1 MIIYLT
7 EIQHVIFKKNKKIK
21 SFNNNLFLPGK
32 EDRSVVCLK
41 L

>member
-1 MIIYLT
+1 MIINLT
-7 EIQHVIFKKNKKIK
+7 EIQHVIFKKKKKKI
-21 SFNNNLFLPGK
+21 FNNNLFLPGK